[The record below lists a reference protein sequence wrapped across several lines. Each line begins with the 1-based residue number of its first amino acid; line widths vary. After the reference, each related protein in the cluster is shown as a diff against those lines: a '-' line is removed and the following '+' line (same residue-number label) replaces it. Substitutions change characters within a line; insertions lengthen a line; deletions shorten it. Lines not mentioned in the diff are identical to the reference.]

1 MNKSLLSLSLL
12 LVLSSTA
19 MASAISDEALKYIP
33 GGKVVSEKADEVK
46 VQGPNGTIIEIEFNR
61 SGKFDEASG
70 DSVEQDVFVPGND
83 ILSLKEAVA
92 ALKKEGKSA
101 VGEWSIDNSMIRG
114 WYYEFEGFEEGKKMD
129 YTIDGKS
136 GKLLSVEIDD

>member
-12 LVLSSTA
+12 LVLSSPA
-19 MASAISDEALKYIP
+19 MASALSDEALSYIP
-33 GGKVVSEKADEVK
+33 GGKVVAEKKDEVK
-46 VQGPNGTIIEIEFNR
+46 VQGPNGSIIEVEFNR

-70 DSVEQDVFVPGND
+70 DSVDQDVFVPGNG
-83 ILSLKEAVA
+83 ILSLKEAVT

-114 WYYEFEGFEEGKKMD
+114 WYYEFEGFEAGNKMD
-129 YTIDGKS
+129 YTLDAKT